1 MGGRMSKL
9 QLAAIV
15 QPMTGLTCLVLA
27 FYFESDTLDQCFSGP
42 LLLRV
47 LCISLGITLITVSEL
62 KLVEL
67 SSAVTCG
74 VLINVHHIPMV
85 LAGIVFFHDK
95 LKLKSLYGFA
105 SCILGGCLYAYARYD
120 DAEQELQKKK
130 ASEKLVKPHN
140 GNSEQR
146 AL

>member
-47 LCISLGITLITVSEL
+47 LAIALGITVITVSEL
-62 KLVEL
+62 RLVQL

-74 VLINVHHIPMV
+74 VLINVHHVPMV
-85 LAGIVFFHDK
+85 LAGVLIFHDEVK
-95 LKLKSLYGFA
+95 MKSLYGFA
-105 SCILGGCLYAYARYD
+105 SCILGGMLYAYARYD
-120 DAEQELQKKK
+120 DSETQHQNK
-130 ASEKLVKPHN
+130 AAVDASSEMK
-140 GNSEQR
+140 E
-146 AL
+146 